1 MKVEKASEPAG
12 VGKEL
17 AKGKIA
23 AVVIIL
29 IIGGTAGYF
38 FYRDF
43 AQGIVTLSVTDPPSG
58 QSGGNPHYDASILH
72 IYVPITEVDLH
83 QSGFGSTNDTG
94 WHSVVV
100 GFPRVVDM
108 MSILNSSKA
117 LASTNL
123 ATGSYDQLRIPV
135 TSVTVTLSTV
145 GNITY
150 IVPGGSLRIAIAG
163 GGFQSSPGA
172 RISLLMTV
180 SFDSNEI
187 LAMNGHLTPHVT
199 AQIVA

>member
-1 MKVEKASEPAG
+1 M
-12 VGKEL
+12 

-23 AVVIIL
+23 VVLAIL

-38 FYRDF
+38 FYHDY
-43 AQGIVTLSVTDPPSG
+43 AQGIVTLSITDPPSV
-58 QSGGNPHYDASILH
+58 QSNGIPHYDARILH
-72 IYVPITEVDLH
+72 IYVPITEMDLH
-83 QSGFGSTNDTG
+83 QSGLGSTNDTG
-94 WHSVVV
+94 WNSVVV

-108 MSILNSSKA
+108 MSILNSSKT

-123 ATGSYDQLRIPV
+123 ASGSYDQVRFPV
-135 TSVTVTLSTV
+135 TTVTVTLSSI
-145 GNITY
+145 GNVTY
-150 IVPGGSLRIAIAG
+150 TVPGGSIRITITG

-172 RISLLMTV
+172 KISLLITM

-199 AQIVA
+199 VQAVA